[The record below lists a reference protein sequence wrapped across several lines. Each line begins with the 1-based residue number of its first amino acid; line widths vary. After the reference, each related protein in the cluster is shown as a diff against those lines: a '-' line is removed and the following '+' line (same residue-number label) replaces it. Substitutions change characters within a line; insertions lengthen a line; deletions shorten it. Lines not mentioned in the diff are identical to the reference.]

1 MDIFENNSYF
11 GGVSVLA
18 VGDLLQ
24 LNPVGESPVFINNS
38 YSLSNLAGS
47 LWPKLFQ
54 MFELNE
60 IVRQKND
67 PQFAEL
73 LNRIRV
79 GNATS
84 NDIKELEELEQNDV
98 PKDSIQLF
106 LTNSEV
112 DSFNLQ
118 KNTGT

>member
-1 MDIFENNSYF
+1 MDVFENNSYF

-24 LNPVGESPVFINNS
+24 LNPVGESPVFINNTHS
-38 YSLSNLAGS
+38 SSNLAGS
-47 LWPKLFQ
+47 LWSKLFQ
-54 MFELNE
+54 MFELIE